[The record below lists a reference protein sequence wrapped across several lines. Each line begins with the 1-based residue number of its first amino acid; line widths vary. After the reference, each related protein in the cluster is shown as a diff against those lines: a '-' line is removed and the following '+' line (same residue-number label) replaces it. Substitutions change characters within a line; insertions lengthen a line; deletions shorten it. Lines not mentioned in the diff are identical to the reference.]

1 MRLNKYVQE
10 NLWISR
16 RKFVEF
22 INAWLVF
29 LNWEKIESYAQEV
42 HWWEILEIKWKNV
55 KEKIKIS
62 KWINVVLF
70 NKPIWYVCSKSDG
83 HNKTIYEILPEE
95 LANYFYVGRLDK
107 DSRGLLILTNNSEL
121 VNWFQHPRNNVEK
134 EYLVQID
141 KPFSINDFKKV
152 KKWILDEW
160 ELLSVKTLKFYE
172 QKNKYFVKMILWEG
186 KKRHIR
192 RIMKSLWYKVLDLVR
207 VREWQFELWNLK
219 EWCFRKL
226 VIKN

>member
-42 HWWEILEIKWKNV
+42 HWWEILEIRWKNV

-192 RIMKSLWYKVLDLVR
+192 RIMKSLWYRVLDLVR

>member
-42 HWWEILEIKWKNV
+42 YWWEILEIRWKNV

>member
-42 HWWEILEIKWKNV
+42 HWWEILEIRWKNV